1 MDDIEHKIKKASSS
15 TSARFKRKK
24 IRSMKREATKIAE
37 KIKEQT
43 DKLRTIEV
51 HPIQQSS
58 QSSKMNKRIK
68 KKDRRFE

>member
-1 MDDIEHKIKKASSS
+1 
-15 TSARFKRKK
+15 
-24 IRSMKREATKIAE
+24 MKREATKIAE